1 MVRSITPRELD
12 DAICGEERLLL
23 LDVRSRNEHALHP
36 EAIPGSQWRDPAAV
50 GTWLP
55 AIPEGTSAVVYC
67 AGGGEASRGIQSRLA
82 ARGVT
87 ARYLE
92 GGLAAWQRQHGGEH
106 GEPGGLGGQNGLGG
120 RTGEGC
126 AHSPVRGEPGGH
138 IPAGGESGLHRPAGN
153 GPNGQ
158 SGQPGRRGSEA
169 GGHQHARG
177 GRSEASGGMEGDMEG
192 GTGGGSSGG
201 EGGGAR

>member
-23 LDVRSRNEHALHP
+23 LDVRSRSEHALHP
-36 EAIPGSQWRDPAAV
+36 EAIPGSQWRDPAAA

-55 AIPEGTSAVVYC
+55 SIPEGTSAVVYC

-106 GEPGGLGGQNGLGG
+106 GEPGGLGGLGGLGM

-126 AHSPVRGEPGGH
+126 AHSPVCGEPGGH

-158 SGQPGRRGSEA
+158 QGPRGS
-169 GGHQHARG
+169 
-177 GRSEASGGMEGDMEG
+177 RSEATDGIGGGMEG
-192 GTGGGSSGG
+192 GSSGR